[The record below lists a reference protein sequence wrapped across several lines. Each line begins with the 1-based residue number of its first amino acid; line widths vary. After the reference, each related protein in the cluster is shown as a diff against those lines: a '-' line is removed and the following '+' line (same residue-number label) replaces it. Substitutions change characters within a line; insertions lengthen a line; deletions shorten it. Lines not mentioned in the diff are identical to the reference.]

1 MELLHSTL
9 FFLKAFSRFFLQLT
23 LNLQIRTLSMSI
35 EELLLNAISNISY
48 ITTPLI
54 LTIQSMK
61 MY

>member
-1 MELLHSTL
+1 
-9 FFLKAFSRFFLQLT
+9 
-23 LNLQIRTLSMSI
+23 MSI